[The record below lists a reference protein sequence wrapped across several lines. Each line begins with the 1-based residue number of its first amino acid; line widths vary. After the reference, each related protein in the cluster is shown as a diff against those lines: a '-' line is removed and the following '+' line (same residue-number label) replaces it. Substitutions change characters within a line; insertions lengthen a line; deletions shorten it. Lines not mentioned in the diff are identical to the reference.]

1 MAAPMD
7 IDGPPPSAP
16 GGTVGDM
23 RNRHDSPPP
32 PPPTPRPEPILESA
46 KSWNASVSQPPYIPQ
61 FSAATSLILSR
72 IRGGGG
78 GSHSFSSALTDASAT
93 VPRPDQHAFED
104 ARSRLVQGMST
115 TLEMAPAKEARPP
128 PGARVVVAENKGEP
142 AADSLNTGVKRK
154 RDDGG
159 EQEEV
164 VDFTQNT
171 MVMPALP
178 PRPTLAQQQTHPQSS
193 SGSAGGVGVKAEG
206 SSSSSPY
213 LPARLVDP
221 ARLQKIERIRQKR
234 LAALPEGI
242 APAKPEQVGFAP
254 GGATDHAVSAGL
266 CQREVTRCG

>member
-1 MAAPMD
+1 MD
-7 IDGPPPSAP
+7 IDGPLSAP

-23 RNRHDSPPP
+23 RNRHDSQPPP
-32 PPPTPRPEPILESA
+32 HPTPRTEPILESA
-46 KSWNASVSQPPYIPQ
+46 KSWNASISQPPYIPQ

-115 TLEMAPAKEARPP
+115 TLEMPPAKEARPP
-128 PGARVVVAENKGEP
+128 PAARAVVAEDEGEP
-142 AADSLNTGVKRK
+142 AAESLNMGIKRK

-159 EQEEV
+159 EQGEV

-178 PRPTLAQQQTHPQSS
+178 PRLIPTQQQTHPQSS
-193 SGSAGGVGVKAEG
+193 SGSAGGVGVKTEG

-242 APAKPEQVGFAP
+242 APAKSDQVGFAP
-254 GGATDHAVSAGL
+254 GGATDHAVSANL
-266 CQREVTRCG
+266 